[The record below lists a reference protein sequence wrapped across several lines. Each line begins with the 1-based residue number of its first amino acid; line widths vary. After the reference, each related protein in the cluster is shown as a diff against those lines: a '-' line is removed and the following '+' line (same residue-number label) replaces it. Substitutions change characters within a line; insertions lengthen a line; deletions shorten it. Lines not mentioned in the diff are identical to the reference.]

1 MDNTRYIDVSSWEI
15 CDSPDGFIPV
25 DKGIAQTICAL
36 NKKGYITSS
45 SCEGHH
51 DIKFVDIDEVDIA
64 YLDEFKDDPRAIIKN
79 INDDTFDYWV
89 EVFGTSVYVVFAD
102 DYELPNI
109 PEGFKFEDNTLKHNI
124 EYYDSNLKRKEISL
138 IKEEIRKYNKILYE
152 WASNLPDNKRKDD

>member
-1 MDNTRYIDVSSWEI
+1 M
-15 CDSPDGFIPV
+15 G
-25 DKGIAQTICAL
+25 
-36 NKKGYITSS
+36 
-45 SCEGHH
+45 
-51 DIKFVDIDEVDIA
+51 
-64 YLDEFKDDPRAIIKN
+64 
-79 INDDTFDYWV
+79 

-152 WASNLPDNKRKDD
+152 WASNLPNIRKDD

>member
-1 MDNTRYIDVSSWEI
+1 MDNMRYIDVSSWEI

-25 DKGIAQTICAL
+25 DKGIAKTICVL
-36 NKKGYITSS
+36 NKKGYITKS

-79 INDDTFDYWV
+79 INDDTFDYWA

-109 PEGFKFEDNTLKHNI
+109 PKGFKFEDNTLRHNI
-124 EYYDSNLKRKEISL
+124 EIM
-138 IKEEIRKYNKILYE
+138 IVT
-152 WASNLPDNKRKDD
+152 